1 MSEVEILKQ
10 KKPEIVIDTQNE
22 EKLKLQVSEMNNQL
36 EQISIDLKH
45 RNQEIS
51 ALKELLIDKDAQ
63 HQGELEKKLQELD
76 TLTEELETLQKQLLA
91 YEQHI

>member
-10 KKPEIVIDTQNE
+10 KKPEIVSDTQNE
-22 EKLKLQVSEMNNQL
+22 EKLKLQVTEMNNQV
-36 EQISIDLKH
+36 EQLSIDLKH

-63 HQGELEKKLQELD
+63 HQGEQEKKL
-76 TLTEELETLQKQLLA
+76 
-91 YEQHI
+91 